1 MILSPT
7 TGVTVAGNEVA
18 FKTCGTYYINAYLK
32 SDES

>member
-7 TGVTVAGNEVA
+7 TGVTVEQATFADV
-18 FKTCGTYYINAYLK
+18 GTYYINAYLK